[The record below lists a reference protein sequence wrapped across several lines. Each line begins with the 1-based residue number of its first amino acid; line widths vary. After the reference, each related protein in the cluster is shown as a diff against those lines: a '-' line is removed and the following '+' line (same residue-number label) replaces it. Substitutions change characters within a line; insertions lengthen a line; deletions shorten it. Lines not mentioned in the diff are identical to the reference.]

1 MKNERKTEG
10 KTAGPV
16 PVGLDDGY
24 AAVKVAYLQDGKI
37 RMFSVPSRAR
47 MGLVGIGTIDSSGT
61 SPVGG
66 YRTEGIN
73 YTVSPEIEGE
83 ETRIPDYN
91 VSPLARVLSH
101 HALVKA
107 GFGGKAVRLASG
119 LPPDALYDADLV
131 KKKIESFE
139 IPVERLDGGASPLI
153 ADHRVYP
160 QGVMA
165 VVDWLYDGVS
175 VREQKYPVGVVD
187 IGGQTTDLSV
197 ILPPETPGEG
207 FRIDREKTVSFAG
220 YGVLS
225 AMSLL
230 RKKLIRHFG
239 LDEISS
245 SLLSEAI
252 RTGTLRL
259 FGRETEIAELRE
271 EAISEVSS
279 QIATR
284 VRSVLG
290 KGTSL
295 DAVLFVGGGS
305 QVFSTLAGSYPNALI
320 PENPEFANA
329 RGMLKILNMEEG

>member
-1 MKNERKTEG
+1 MKSERKADGRIPE
-10 KTAGPV
+10 PI

-24 AAVKVAYLQDGKI
+24 AAVKVAFMKDGKI

-73 YTVSPEIEGE
+73 YTVSPDIEGE
-83 ETRIPDYN
+83 ETRVPDYN

-107 GFGGKAVRLASG
+107 GFGGKPVRLASG
-119 LPPDALYDADLV
+119 LPPNDLYDADLV
-131 KKKIESFE
+131 RRKIESFAV
-139 IPVERLDGGASPLI
+139 PVERLDGGESPAI

-160 QGVMA
+160 QGVVA

-175 VREQKYPVGVVD
+175 VREQRYPVGVVD

-197 ILPPETPGEG
+197 ILPPESPGG
-207 FRIDREKTVSFAG
+207 AFRVDREKTVSFSG

-225 AMSLL
+225 AMSIL

-239 LDEISS
+239 LDEIST
-245 SLLSEAI
+245 SLTSEAL
-252 RTGTLRL
+252 RTGIVRL
-259 FGRETEIAELRE
+259 FGKESAIQELRD

-305 QVFSTLAGSYPNALI
+305 RVFSGLAGSYPNALV

-329 RGMLKILNMEEG
+329 RGMLKILTMEKK